1 MTEPKALRI
10 LIVDDE
16 EVLRDVLEAV
26 LRREGFDVV
35 LAASGEEGLSVL
47 DNDEIDC
54 VILDVMLPGISGI
67 DTLRAIRI
75 SNPSLPVV
83 VITAFSS
90 IDGAIEAM
98 KYGAF
103 HYIPKPFK
111 NEEVVHTVNKAL
123 EQRQLSRENE
133 RLKSELSEKY
143 AYSNIIGKSD
153 VMRKVFDLIR
163 LAAPSR
169 SNILIAGESGTGK
182 ELVAK
187 AIHHASPRARNAFV
201 TVNSGSLPPELL
213 ESSLFGHVKG
223 AFTGAIAMKRGL
235 FEVADGG
242 SIFLDEIGNI
252 NLDTQAKLLRVI
264 QEKEFMRLGSVET
277 IKVDVRIIAASNA
290 DLNKLMQESRFRE
303 DLFYR
308 LNVIT
313 VALPPLR
320 RRREDIPL
328 LINHFLEKY
337 SEENKRKV
345 KEVTSDAMRILMD
358 HTWPGNVRELE
369 NTIERAV
376 VLSHQRPHRRRPD
389 AGVPPLPGQ
398 HRSAGDG
405 GADGWDLA
413 QGCGVAVRADDDPA
427 IAGDGERRPEK
438 GRRAAAAE
446 AFDAQ
451 RDDEA
456 PRHHLARK
464 RSRGHGHARGRRDR
478 VRQLVRGGVPD
489 GIPEG
494 SCATDEQSAVASFRR
509 ARSSLR
515 SSGQAPRGGIPPAT
529 NDCPRRAKRQSFV
542 TGEIPR
548 VALRAT
554 LGMTSRVHPSLHRR
568 PRRLSARDGAAGRD
582 SFGIVPARHPR

>member
-1 MTEPKALRI
+1 MTEPRSLRI

-35 LAASGEEGLSVL
+35 LAASGEEALSVL
-47 DNDEIDC
+47 DTEEVDC

-75 SNPSLPVV
+75 ANPELPVV

-98 KYGAF
+98 KRGAF

-111 NEEVVHTVNKAL
+111 NEEVVLTVNKAL
-123 EQRQLSRENE
+123 EQRRLSRENE
-133 RLKSELSEKY
+133 RLKAELSEKY
-143 AYSNIIGKSD
+143 AYSNIIGKSES
-153 VMRKVFDLIR
+153 MRKVFDLIR

-169 SNILIAGESGTGK
+169 SNILIFGESGTGK

-223 AFTGAIAMKRGL
+223 AFTGAIATKRGL

-277 IKVDVRIIAASNA
+277 IKVDVRIIAATNA
-290 DLNKLMQESRFRE
+290 DLQKLMADNRFRE

-313 VALPPLR
+313 LTLPPLR
-320 RRREDIPL
+320 RKREDIPL
-328 LINHFLEKY
+328 LVNHFLQKY
-337 SEENKRKV
+337 SDENKRKV
-345 KEVTSDAMRILMD
+345 KEITPDAMRVLMD
-358 HTWPGNVRELE
+358 HSWPGNVRELE

-376 VLSHQRPHRRRPD
+376 VLSTADRIGTELMPEYLRYPVNTDQPSMVVPAEGVSLKDAVSRYERTMILQSLELANGVQKKAAELLQLKPSTLNEMMKRLGIHARST
-389 AGVPPLPGQ
+389 AGV
-398 HRSAGDG
+398 
-405 GADGWDLA
+405 
-413 QGCGVAVRADDDPA
+413 
-427 IAGDGERRPEK
+427 
-438 GRRAAAAE
+438 
-446 AFDAQ
+446 
-451 RDDEA
+451 DDE
-456 PRHHLARK
+456 
-464 RSRGHGHARGRRDR
+464 
-478 VRQLVRGGVPD
+478 VP
-489 GIPEG
+489 
-494 SCATDEQSAVASFRR
+494 VA
-509 ARSSLR
+509 
-515 SSGQAPRGGIPPAT
+515 
-529 NDCPRRAKRQSFV
+529 
-542 TGEIPR
+542 E
-548 VALRAT
+548 
-554 LGMTSRVHPSLHRR
+554 
-568 PRRLSARDGAAGRD
+568 
-582 SFGIVPARHPR
+582 